1 MIIVLLVCL
10 SICLCS
16 RCMCLRGCPRMS
28 LALVSMRTV
37 NSCTREGRTV
47 WPGYGILGKSALLL
61 IARNF
66 AKVRVWLD
74 TAKLAV
80 VYLRCQ

>member
-1 MIIVLLVCL
+1 
-10 SICLCS
+10 
-16 RCMCLRGCPRMS
+16 MS

-37 NSCTREGRTV
+37 NSCTLEGRTV
-47 WPGYGILGKSALLL
+47 WPGYGILGKSALLR
-61 IARNF
+61 IARNV
-66 AKVRVWLD
+66 AEVRVWLD